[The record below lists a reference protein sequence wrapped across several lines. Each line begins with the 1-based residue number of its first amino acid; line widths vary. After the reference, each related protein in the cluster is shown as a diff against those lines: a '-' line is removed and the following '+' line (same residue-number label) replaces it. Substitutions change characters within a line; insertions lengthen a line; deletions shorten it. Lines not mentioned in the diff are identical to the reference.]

1 MIYGASL
8 NSGTRK
14 TGIRFYNYEMSFS
27 NFIKFTND
35 FKLPIAGQRAHEG
48 AQLIN
53 YGGGGSV
60 NLWSSSPDVDYVWA
74 RHFNMNIP
82 TFVASVNARN
92 LRAY

>member
-1 MIYGASL
+1 
-8 NSGTRK
+8 
-14 TGIRFYNYEMSFS
+14 MSFS

-82 TFVASVNARN
+82 TFEASTNARN
-92 LRAY
+92 LRAYGFPVRCFMNELKNTLTLNAGG